1 MIFLYVFLGLILLLL
16 AFLCCPMFVHVSFQD
31 FLRLKIKFLFF
42 SFEVFPQKEPENNE
56 KDVAAEPKSNKS
68 EYSLVNSKFFSII
81 KEKGFFGFLRLLKQ
95 VAEILLDSAK
105 KVLKKVHIS
114 SFDLYLLV
122 ASESA
127 AQTAV
132 NYGKVTALVGSVEA
146 VLLRNVN
153 QGNYHIEVISGFNE
167 TESKVDFSSKIYF
180 FPISMLGIALNAL
193 YKFAKNTYVSVK
205 SGRV

>member
-1 MIFLYVFLGLILLLL
+1 MIFLYIFLGLILLLL

-31 FLRLKIKFLFF
+31 FLKLKIKFLCF
-42 SFEVFPQKEPENNE
+42 SFELFSPKDPKNNE
-56 KDVAAEPKSNKS
+56 KDVSAAKNANKS
-68 EYSLVNSKFFSII
+68 DSNLVNSKFFSII
-81 KEKGFFGFLRLLKQ
+81 REKGFFGFLKLLKQ
-95 VAEILLDSAK
+95 VAEILINSAK

-132 NYGKVTALVGSVEA
+132 NYGKVHALVSSVEA
-146 VLLRNVN
+146 VLLNHVPKN
-153 QGNYHIEVISGFNE
+153 NYYIEVIPGFNE
-167 TESKVDFSSKIYF
+167 NESKVDFSSKIYF

-193 YKFAKNTYVSVK
+193 YKFAKNTYVSAK

>member
-1 MIFLYVFLGLILLLL
+1 MIFLYVFFSLILLLL

-31 FLRLKIKFLFF
+31 FLRLKIKFLCF

-56 KDVAAEPKSNKS
+56 KDVAAEPQSNKS

-81 KEKGFFGFLRLLKQ
+81 KEKGFFGFLKILKQ

-153 QGNYHIEVISGFNE
+153 QGNYHIEVIPGFNE

-180 FPISMLGIALNAL
+180 FPISMFGIALNAL
-193 YKFAKNTYVSVK
+193 YKFAKNTYVSAK